1 MIEHNLNQ
9 KELQQNLN
17 TKVELKEEVI
27 DEAKKNLEK
36 EGLLKEDNSD
46 KEKNNSSNISRKN
59 SEDGSNDSKNNEYF
73 LKEFRNNMINE
84 FRFFE
89 HQIQS

>member
-17 TKVELKEEVI
+17 TKIELKEEVI

-46 KEKNNSSNISRKN
+46 KEKNNSSNNSRKN
-59 SEDGSNDSKNNEYF
+59 SEDGSNVSKNNPKKWSRY
-73 LKEFRNNMINE
+73 RTSN
-84 FRFFE
+84 
-89 HQIQS
+89 

>member
-1 MIEHNLNQ
+1 MIEHKLNQ

-27 DEAKKNLEK
+27 DEAKKKLEN
-36 EGLLKEDNSD
+36 EGLLKEDND
-46 KEKNNSSNISRKN
+46 KEKNNSQNISRKN

-84 FRFFE
+84 FRMME